1 MDAGCGRGHLKF
13 LSGNQA
19 KSAIPQV
26 FESRR
31 VEQVLWGKEVRVQLT
46 AFEVTKCTALWCWY
60 LFQLALSMSAYLN
73 ACSPEGGPVGLT
85 WATRPFLSLRAGIR
99 LQASNL
105 PALGKS
111 VFFPFMYQEPLCFG
125 KREPT
130 GGGVVKAGWVR
141 VLLPA
146 VATCGGRE
154 APALAQK
161 ALV

>member
-1 MDAGCGRGHLKF
+1 
-13 LSGNQA
+13 
-19 KSAIPQV
+19 
-26 FESRR
+26 
-31 VEQVLWGKEVRVQLT
+31 
-46 AFEVTKCTALWCWY
+46 
-60 LFQLALSMSAYLN
+60 MSAYLN
-73 ACSPEGGPVGLT
+73 APGTEGRPVGLT

-99 LQASNL
+99 FQASNL

-111 VFFPFMYQEPLCFG
+111 VFFPFTYQEPLCFG

-130 GGGVVKAGWVR
+130 DGGVVKAGWVR

-154 APALAQK
+154 APVLAQK